1 MLSNFITRKYNVS
14 FLDAAWKSLNI
25 NIKIDVIPRVNEF
38 IYLNETYYR
47 VIGVVHQ
54 INEKQEIFIVIENF
68 KKQ

>member
-14 FLDAAWKSLNI
+14 FLDAAWKPLNI

-38 IYLNETYYR
+38 IYLNEVYYR

-54 INEKQEIFIVIENF
+54 INKKQEIFIVIENF